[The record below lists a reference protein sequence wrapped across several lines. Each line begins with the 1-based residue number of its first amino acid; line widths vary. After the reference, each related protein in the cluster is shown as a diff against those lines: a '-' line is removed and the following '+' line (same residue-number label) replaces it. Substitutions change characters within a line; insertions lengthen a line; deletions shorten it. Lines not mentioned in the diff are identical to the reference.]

1 MNIINIGF
9 TGINASRQN
18 APRGNISV
26 SNNVKIDAVEETKM
40 GLGESRQAYKVLF
53 SFKTQYMPNFA
64 SIELKGEVLILDSA
78 EEVSKAMDL
87 WNKSKKLDVN
97 AARAI
102 VNAVMNR
109 CSLEVILLSREIGLP
124 SPIPLPSLKV
134 QGAEGKA
141 AAPVKEEKQIAKQKK
156 K

>member
-26 SNNVKIDAVEETKM
+26 SNNVKIDSVEETKM
-40 GLGESRQAYKVLF
+40 GIGESRQAYKVLF

-141 AAPVKEEKQIAKQKK
+141 AVPAKEEKTASKQKK